1 MRAHAALQDL
11 KELATACTVSDG
23 SLRQLDLDLSE
34 NNLTDDGRD
43 LEGMK
48 ALAKAVSEAKQGSGK
63 LHLDLSNCR
72 IDEESKLKLQERES
86 SDFML
91 DVDLSPR

>member
-1 MRAHAALQDL
+1 MCARAALQDL
-11 KELATACTVSDG
+11 KELATTCRASDG
-23 SLRQLDLDLSE
+23 SLRQLHLDLSE

-43 LEGMK
+43 LEGME
-48 ALAKAVSEAKQGSGK
+48 ALAKAVSGATEGSGL

-86 SDFML
+86 SDFVL